1 MIQVVDRVAR
11 MLGVFTPE
19 HPELTLM
26 ECASAADLTKS
37 SAHRLLSSLEEV
49 DLIERVGSR
58 WRLGPRIVWL
68 ATVRLGAL
76 DLRREAVPHLRELSG
91 IYHSASAFSVPN
103 GSDLIYLERF
113 ESPEAVGMNA
123 RLGGVTPIWAG
134 ASGRSV
140 LARISAEARDQLL
153 NDDRWRNLPAD
164 TRDWVLG
171 EVDKAEQVGY
181 CVEESS
187 RFWPGVSGVAV
198 AICDPHGMPVAAIS
212 VILPS
217 ERFNHRLAAEIG
229 QRLMQIARRLETLT
243 SLVERSR
250 GPAEPPVPV

>member
-1 MIQVVDRVAR
+1 
-11 MLGVFTPE
+11 
-19 HPELTLM
+19 
-26 ECASAADLTKS
+26 
-37 SAHRLLSSLEEV
+37 
-49 DLIERVGSR
+49 
-58 WRLGPRIVWL
+58 
-68 ATVRLGAL
+68 VRLGAL

-153 NDDRWRNLPAD
+153 KDDRWRNLPAD